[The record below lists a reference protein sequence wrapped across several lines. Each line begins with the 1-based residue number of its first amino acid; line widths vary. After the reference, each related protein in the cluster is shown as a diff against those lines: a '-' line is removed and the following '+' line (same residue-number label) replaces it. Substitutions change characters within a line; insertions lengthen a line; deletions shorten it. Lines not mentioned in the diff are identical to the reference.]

1 MTVIEELVDLIEYGV
16 GSHEG
21 SKGRYVSG
29 LKLGATKRKKRT
41 ARERVKF
48 TATIA
53 PGPTL
58 NAYPE
63 NFIKR
68 FKPVE
73 G

>member
-1 MTVIEELVDLIEYGV
+1 MIEELVDLIEYGV
-16 GSHEG
+16 GSHQG
-21 SKGRYVSG
+21 GKGRYVSG
-29 LKLGATKRKKRT
+29 LKLGSKKSKKRT
-41 ARERVKF
+41 PRDRVEL
-48 TATIA
+48 TAVIA